1 MSAIRSG
8 AAIVIA
14 AAAMVLAGCN
24 PAVRGYRL
32 SHQNGT
38 EVLIPPGIVI
48 AANQALD
55 VKLPKARKAPFQQID
70 CGVDRGPI
78 AIRWRGRTAY
88 VRVKSGSDLLGFGQG
103 NVNGQQIV
111 LDPLQY
117 IDEFRKD
124 LIALESN
131 GCLQMGEGQTLAAR
145 IAEKL
150 PLPPFIAY
158 LLRFGAFDLDQFID
172 LTPDFRLRVV
182 YPIYS
187 AASSSEKKEITGV
200 DTVYYEIVSDQK
212 DGRVRISPIN
222 GKDSSP
228 NGNQTPKPA
237 KQIATQFPSSFS
249 YFRLI
254 LKKGNISKDPVTLA
268 IVLNSGD
275 RKHLEDAT
283 KELDSGSEP
292 SCRAIASSDGNCIMF
307 PPLTGVSA
315 EIRVKL
321 NGREAYARLGAQV
334 NELIRDVGTDDIP
347 RSVQVRRVFAK
358 RLVPVNTDS
367 GDKDILALILMPGDV
382 VSYR

>member
-1 MSAIRSG
+1 
-8 AAIVIA
+8 
-14 AAAMVLAGCN
+14 MVLVGCSH
-24 PAVRGYRL
+24 AVRGYRL
-32 SHQNGT
+32 SHQDGT
-38 EVLIPPGIVI
+38 EVLIPPGMVVV
-48 AANQALD
+48 ANQTLD
-55 VKLPKARKAPFQQID
+55 VKLPKARKAPFQQAD
-70 CGVDRGPI
+70 CGISRGPI
-78 AIRWRGRTAY
+78 SIRWKGSTAY

-111 LDPLQY
+111 FDPLQY

-131 GCLQMGEGQTLAAR
+131 GCLHMGEGETLAAS

-150 PLPPFIAY
+150 PFPPFIAY
-158 LLRFGAFDLDQFID
+158 LLRFGAFDLDQFVD

-187 AASSSEKKEITGV
+187 ADDRKEIAGV
-200 DTVYYEIVSDQK
+200 ETVFYQIVSDRK
-212 DGRVRISPIN
+212 DGRVRISPTM

-228 NGNQTPKPA
+228 NGGKARKSA
-237 KQIATQFPSSFS
+237 KQVATQFPNSFA
-249 YFRLI
+249 YFRLL
-254 LKKGNISKDPVTLA
+254 LKKGNSSKDPVTLA
-268 IVLNSGD
+268 IVLSSED

-283 KELDSGSEP
+283 RELDSGTEP
-292 SCRAIASSDGNCIMF
+292 SCRAITSTDVNCIMF

-321 NGREAYARLGAQV
+321 NGKEAFARLGAQV

-347 RSVQVRRVFAK
+347 RSVQVRRMFAK
-358 RLVPVNTDS
+358 RLVPINTDS

-382 VSYR
+382 VNYR

>member
-8 AAIVIA
+8 AAGAIA
-14 AAAMVLAGCN
+14 AVAMLLAGCGS
-24 PAVRGYRL
+24 AVRSYRL
-32 SHQNGT
+32 SHQDGT
-38 EVLIPPGIVI
+38 EVLLPPGMMV
-48 AANQALD
+48 AANQTLD
-55 VKLPKARKAPFQQID
+55 VRLPKARKAPFQQKD
-70 CGVDRGPI
+70 CGINRGPI

-117 IDEFRKD
+117 VDEFRKD

-131 GCLQMGEGQTLAAR
+131 GCLHMGEGQTLAAS

-150 PLPPFIAY
+150 PFPPFIAY

-187 AASSSEKKEITGV
+187 AANSPDSKEITGV
-200 DTVYYEIVSDQK
+200 ETAYYEIISDQK
-212 DGRVRISPIN
+212 DGRVRVSPTV

-228 NGNQTPKPA
+228 NGSQAPKSA
-237 KQIATQFPSSFS
+237 KQIAPQFPNSFA
-249 YFRLI
+249 YFRLV
-254 LKKGNISKDPVTLA
+254 LKKGTSLKDPVTLA
-268 IVLNSGD
+268 IVLSSGD

-283 KELDSGSEP
+283 QELNNATEP
-292 SCRAIASSDGNCIMF
+292 SCRAISSTHANCIVF

-321 NGREAYARLGAQV
+321 NGKEAYARLGAQV

-347 RSVQVRRVFAK
+347 RSVQVRRMFSK
-358 RLVPVNTDS
+358 GLVPITTDS
-367 GDKDILALILMPGDV
+367 GDRDILALILMPGDV

>member
-8 AAIVIA
+8 AASVIA
-14 AAAMVLAGCN
+14 VTTMLLAGCN
-24 PAVRGYRL
+24 PTVRGYRL
-32 SHQNGT
+32 SHQDGT
-38 EVLIPPGIVI
+38 EVLIPPGMVV
-48 AANQALD
+48 AANQTLD
-55 VKLPKARKAPFQQID
+55 VKLPKARKAPFQQTD
-70 CGVDRGPI
+70 CGIDRGPI

-117 IDEFRKD
+117 INEFRKG
-124 LIALESN
+124 LMALESN
-131 GCLQMGEGQTLAAR
+131 GCLHMGEGQTLAAN

-150 PLPPFIAY
+150 PFPPFIAY

-187 AASSSEKKEITGV
+187 AADSPGSREIAGV
-200 DTVYYEIVSDQK
+200 ETVYYEIVPDQK

-228 NGNQTPKPA
+228 NGGQAPKSA
-237 KQIATQFPSSFS
+237 KQIATQFPNSFS

-254 LKKGNISKDPVTLA
+254 LKKGISSKDPVTLA
-268 IVLNSGD
+268 IVLSSGD

-283 KELDSGSEP
+283 QELNNGTEP
-292 SCRAIASSDGNCIMF
+292 SCRAIASADANCIMF

-315 EIRVKL
+315 EIRVKV
-321 NGREAYARLGAQV
+321 NGKEAYARLGAQV

-347 RSVQVRRVFAK
+347 RSVQVRRMFSK
-358 RLVPVNTDS
+358 GLVPINTDS

-382 VSYR
+382 ISYR